1 MTTWI
6 VLRAAGIGAYMLLF
20 LSVAW
25 GLVATTGVLGRR
37 LSKASAVAVHQ
48 FLSTCGFVLL
58 GVHIGGLLVDSYMP
72 FGVADVLVPVASSYR
87 PAATALG
94 VIAMYASV
102 FIVVTSWMRKRIG
115 TAWWR
120 RSHLLAVPT
129 FGMAMAHGV
138 FAGSDSARPWMWWI
152 YVATALV
159 LVFLLVVRGLTVGFR
174 PERAVH
180 PTAHEH
186 RTARASRGE
195 PVSSPLRLPA
205 PPPTPEV
212 EPAA

>member
-6 VLRAAGIGAYMLLF
+6 VLRAAGIGTYLLLF

-25 GLVATTGVLGRR
+25 GLVATTGALGRR
-37 LSKASAVAVHQ
+37 VSKASAITVHQ
-48 FLSTCGFVLL
+48 FLSTSGLVLL
-58 GVHIGGLLVDSYMP
+58 GVHIGGLLVDSFMP
-72 FGVADVLVPVASSYR
+72 FGVADVLVPAASSYR

-102 FIVVTSWMRKRIG
+102 FVVVTSWMRKRIG
-115 TAWWR
+115 TTWWR

-152 YVATALV
+152 YVVTAIM
-159 LVFLLVVRGLTVGFR
+159 LVFLLVVRGLTAGFR
-174 PERAVH
+174 PERAVYRRRVNLGW
-180 PTAHEH
+180 PANALP
-186 RTARASRGE
+186 RKRAS
-195 PVSSPLRLPA
+195 P
-205 PPPTPEV
+205 
-212 EPAA
+212 